1 MDMPTAEE
9 EKQGLM
15 YQGRFSES
23 LDFQTLHDKINQ
35 HLSFIR
41 AQKSE
46 EQSVNE
52 TAEHEKPAVSHARN

>member
-46 EQSVNE
+46 EQSVTE
-52 TAEHEKPAVSHARN
+52 TAEHEKPAVSHERN

>member
-1 MDMPTAEE
+1 MNIQTADG

-15 YQGRFSES
+15 YQGRFSEN

-46 EQSVNE
+46 EENANE
-52 TAEHEKPAVSHARN
+52 TVEHEKPAVSHERN